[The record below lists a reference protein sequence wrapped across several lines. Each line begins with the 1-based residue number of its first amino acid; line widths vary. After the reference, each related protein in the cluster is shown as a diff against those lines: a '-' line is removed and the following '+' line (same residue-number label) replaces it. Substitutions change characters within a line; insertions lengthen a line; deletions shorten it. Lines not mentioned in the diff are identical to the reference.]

1 MKFHLTYPKGGLLA
15 CRTPFNFPEGGGVL
29 ACVWVIVVEYYYRI
43 GIYAKYYRY
52 LNKANL
58 YYSPFVICTPLL
70 SEGLGEAFLLQTKP
84 YSVRLNL
91 RHHR

>member
-1 MKFHLTYPKGGLLA
+1 VKFHLTSPKRGILA
-15 CRTPFNFPEGGGVL
+15 CRTPLNLPEGGGVL

-43 GIYAKYYRY
+43 GIYAKCYRN

-70 SEGLGEAFLLQTKP
+70 SEGLGEAPFTA
-84 YSVRLNL
+84 N
-91 RHHR
+91 